1 MKVHDKSVL
10 LYLCV
15 LESQRTSPN
24 EESNVLDRVDGSS
37 LDLNS
42 LSVQVEVD
50 HELRTSIDNDAIPCS
65 MASTK
70 QTARKENPHQGT
82 PAQFPSR
89 GKPGGKAGKHLAAKS
104 ADDNNNNTVAGTIA
118 AGRRRRVW
126 GGKARI
132 YKRPASSTEGG
143 ITRKYRPGIGALKE
157 IRFYQKEYGL
167 IFSKIACA
175 RLFREICNEEKTGLR
190 WQVAAIMA
198 LQEAMEDYL
207 ANLFCDCVLEAIHG
221 RRVTVMPKDIHI
233 TRRIR
238 GETDTYKATG
248 AITMRDVKCKNED
261 DDNSGNREKP
271 KLKPK
276 NKKCAV
282 IEDTDED
289 SEGNPIY

>member
-1 MKVHDKSVL
+1 MHNRNPH
-10 LYLCV
+10 LCV
-15 LESQRTSPN
+15 LETKGTPPV
-24 EESNVLDRVDGSS
+24 EESKMLNDVDCSS
-37 LDLNS
+37 LDLNV
-42 LSVQVEVD
+42 LQMQVEVECEVQTNVNND
-50 HELRTSIDNDAIPCS
+50 SIPSS
-65 MASTK
+65 MANTK
-70 QTARKENPHQGT
+70 QTARKESPHQGT
-82 PAQFPSR
+82 PTRFPSR
-89 GKPGGKAGKHLAAKS
+89 GKPGGKAGKHLAAQS
-104 ADDNNNNTVAGTIA
+104 ADDNNNSVACTIA

-132 YKRPASSTEGG
+132 YKRPASTMEGG
-143 ITRKYRPGIGALKE
+143 VTRKYRPGIGALKE

-175 RLFREICNEEKTGLR
+175 RLIREICNEEKTGLR
-190 WQVAAIMA
+190 WQAAAIMA

-248 AITMRDVKCKNED
+248 AITMRDVKRKNDD
-261 DDNSGNREKP
+261 DDNSGNRKKKP

-276 NKKCAV
+276 NKKRAR
-282 IEDTDED
+282 IDDTDED
-289 SEGNPIY
+289 SEGNPVY

>member
-1 MKVHDKSVL
+1 M
-10 LYLCV
+10 YLCV
-15 LESQRTSPN
+15 LESEGTTPN
-24 EESNVLDRVDGSS
+24 EESNELNRVDGSS

-42 LSVQVEVD
+42 LSMQVEVD
-50 HELRTSIDNDAIPCS
+50 HELRTSIDNDTIPCS
-65 MASTK
+65 MANTK

-82 PAQFPSR
+82 PACFPSR
-89 GKPGGKAGKHLAAKS
+89 GKPGGKAGKHLAAQS
-104 ADDNNNNTVAGTIA
+104 ADDNNNSVAGTIA
-118 AGRRRRVW
+118 VGRRRRVW

-132 YKRPASSTEGG
+132 YKRPASTTQGG
-143 ITRKYRPGIGALKE
+143 VTRKYRPGIGALKE

-175 RLFREICNEEKTGLR
+175 RLFREICEDEKSGLR
-190 WQVAAIMA
+190 WQAAAIMA

-238 GETDTYKATG
+238 GETDTYKASG
-248 AITMRDVKCKNED
+248 AITMRDVKRK
-261 DDNSGNREKP
+261 DNKDGNPGSRKKP

-276 NKKCAV
+276 NKKRAR
-282 IEDTDED
+282 IDDTDED
-289 SEGNPIY
+289 EEGNPVY

>member
-1 MKVHDKSVL
+1 MLK
-10 LYLCV
+10 
-15 LESQRTSPN
+15 N
-24 EESNVLDRVDGSS
+24 VDGSS
-37 LDLNS
+37 LDLNV
-42 LSVQVEVD
+42 LQMQVEV
-50 HELRTSIDNDAIPCS
+50 ECEVRTNINDDSIPSS
-65 MASTK
+65 MANTK
-70 QTARKENPHQGT
+70 QTARKENLHQGT
-82 PAQFPSR
+82 PAHFPSR
-89 GKPGGKAGKHLAAKS
+89 GKPGGKAGKHLAAQS
-104 ADDNNNNTVAGTIA
+104 ADDNNNSVASTIA

-132 YKRPASSTEGG
+132 YKRPASTTEGG
-143 ITRKYRPGIGALKE
+143 VTRKYRPGIGALKE

-175 RLFREICNEEKTGLR
+175 RLFREICEDEKPGLR
-190 WQVAAIMA
+190 WQAAAIMA
-198 LQEAMEDYL
+198 LQEAMEDYI

-248 AITMRDVKCKNED
+248 AITMRDVKRKR
-261 DDNSGNREKP
+261 DDNNGTGSRKKP

-276 NKKCAV
+276 KQKRKCA
-282 IEDTDED
+282 ILEDTDED

>member
-1 MKVHDKSVL
+1 MHIESVL

-15 LESQRTSPN
+15 LESQGMSLN
-24 EESNVLDRVDGSS
+24 EESNVLNHVDGSS
-37 LDLNS
+37 LNLNS
-42 LSVQVEVD
+42 LSMQVEVD
-50 HELRTSIDNDAIPCS
+50 YELRTDVNNDSIPSS
-65 MASTK
+65 MANTK
-70 QTARKENPHQGT
+70 QTARKENPRQGT
-82 PAQFPSR
+82 PARFPSR
-89 GKPGGKAGKHLAAKS
+89 GKPGGKAGKHLAAQS
-104 ADDNNNNTVAGTIA
+104 ADDNNNSVAGTIA

-132 YKRPASSTEGG
+132 YKRPASTTEGG
-143 ITRKYRPGIGALKE
+143 VTRKYRPGIGALKE

-175 RLFREICNEEKTGLR
+175 RLFRELCEEEKSGLR
-190 WQVAAIMA
+190 WQAAAIMA

-248 AITMRDVKCKNED
+248 AITMRDVKRKND
-261 DDNSGNREKP
+261 DDNSGNRKKKP

-276 NKKCAV
+276 NKKRAR
-282 IEDTDED
+282 IEDDTEED
-289 SEGNPIY
+289 SEGNPVY

>member
-1 MKVHDKSVL
+1 MHNRDPH
-10 LYLCV
+10 LCV
-15 LESQRTSPN
+15 LETKGTSPV
-24 EESNVLDRVDGSS
+24 EESKTLNDVNCSG
-37 LDLNS
+37 LDLNV
-42 LSVQVEVD
+42 LQMQVEV
-50 HELRTSIDNDAIPCS
+50 ECEVQTNINNNPIPSS
-65 MASTK
+65 MANTK

-82 PAQFPSR
+82 PARFPSR

-104 ADDNNNNTVAGTIA
+104 ADGNNNSVAGTIA

-132 YKRPASSTEGG
+132 YKRPASTTDGG
-143 ITRKYRPGIGALKE
+143 ITRKYRPGVGALKE

-175 RLFREICNEEKTGLR
+175 RLFREICEDEKPGLR
-190 WQVAAIMA
+190 WQAAAIMA

-238 GETDTYKATG
+238 GETDTYKASG
-248 AITMRDVKCKNED
+248 AITMRDVKRKNED
-261 DDNSGNREKP
+261 DGNSGSRKKP

-276 NKKCAV
+276 KKPKRAR
-282 IEDTDED
+282 IDDTEED
-289 SEGNPIY
+289 SDGNPIY